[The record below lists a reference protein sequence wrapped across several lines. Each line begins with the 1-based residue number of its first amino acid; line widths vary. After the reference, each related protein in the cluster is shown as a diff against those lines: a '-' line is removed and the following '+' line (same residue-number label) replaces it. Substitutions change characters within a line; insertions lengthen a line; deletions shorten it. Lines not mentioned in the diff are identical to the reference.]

1 MEFLFGN
8 NGILSNTSVIITI
21 VTIMVIAFARSVT
34 KIFKMGV
41 TFKAD
46 LATKTEQREFEAE
59 IRRYMRGYAVQI
71 QKSVQV
77 SVMLTVNNRLKDI
90 EDAKQAATDI
100 QITKAEIEMQLKN
113 LREKTASIKDIED
126 SVRQMN
132 TRLQRLEY
140 STNTPNLSKTD
151 RRTE

>member
-1 MEFLFGN
+1 MEFLFGQ

-21 VTIMVIAFARSVT
+21 ATIMVIAFARSIT

-59 IRRYMRGYAVQI
+59 IRRDMRGYAVQI
-71 QKSVQV
+71 QKSVQD
-77 SVMLTVNNRLKDI
+77 SVMVTVNNRLKDI

-100 QITKAEIEMQLKN
+100 QITKAEIEMQLAS
-113 LREKTASIKDIED
+113 LREKTANIKDIED
-126 SVRQMN
+126 TIRQLN
-132 TRLQRLEY
+132 NRVQRLEFN
-140 STNTPNLSKTD
+140 TNTPTLSKTD